1 MLNTFW
7 LGDAITIG
15 TMADDIIR
23 YESGD
28 MVDGATPLEEQTE
41 LIDFFQKLVD
51 TKLILQLQ
59 GSYGRTAAD
68 LIRLGLVHEKEER

>member
-1 MLNTFW
+1 MVNSFW
-7 LGDAITIG
+7 LGDSITIG
-15 TMADDIIR
+15 VMAEDIIR
-23 YESGD
+23 YESGH
-28 MVDGATPLEEQTE
+28 MHDGATPLEEQTE

-68 LIRLGLVHEKEER
+68 LIRLGLVHKEER